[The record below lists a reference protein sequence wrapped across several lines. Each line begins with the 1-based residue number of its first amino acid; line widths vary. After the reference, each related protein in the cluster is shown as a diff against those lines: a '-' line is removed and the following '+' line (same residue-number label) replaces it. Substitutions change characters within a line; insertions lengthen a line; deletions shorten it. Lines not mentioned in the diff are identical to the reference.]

1 MMDKKEVVLKV
12 ENVTKIFKNSKRKY
26 IGLNNISFEV
36 FKNEIFGLVGES
48 GCGKTTTGR
57 VIIKLYDIDY
67 GNIYFNNRLIN
78 KGFNEKD
85 YHKYKKDIK
94 KTESK
99 IQMIFQDPV
108 ASLNPR
114 MTIREIIAEGLIIQ
128 KKYSKEYIENKVIE
142 VANLVGLSIDHLNR
156 YPHEFSGGQKQRIG
170 IARAVIMEPDLIIA
184 DEAVSALDVSIEA
197 QILNLIIDLKNKLG
211 VTFIFISHDLNV
223 IRYLS
228 DRIAV
233 MKDGEILEIK
243 ETENLFN
250 NPSNNYTKELL
261 SHINN

>member
-1 MMDKKEVVLKV
+1 
-12 ENVTKIFKNSKRKY
+12 
-26 IGLNNISFEV
+26 
-36 FKNEIFGLVGES
+36 
-48 GCGKTTTGR
+48 
-57 VIIKLYDIDY
+57 
-67 GNIYFNNRLIN
+67 
-78 KGFNEKD
+78 
-85 YHKYKKDIK
+85 
-94 KTESK
+94 
-99 IQMIFQDPV
+99 
-108 ASLNPR
+108 
-114 MTIREIIAEGLIIQ
+114 
-128 KKYSKEYIENKVIE
+128 
-142 VANLVGLSIDHLNR
+142 
-156 YPHEFSGGQKQRIG
+156 
-170 IARAVIMEPDLIIA
+170 MEPDLIIA